1 MRPENL
7 RRVNEALAV
16 MQPNPKY
23 RQHRQGHYAQ
33 HRHAQHYDQVLG
45 ERRAAIIRR
54 RGY

>member
-1 MRPENL
+1 MSRLPEINTQL
-7 RRVNEALAV
+7 RM

-23 RQHRQGHYAQ
+23 AQRRQGHYAQ